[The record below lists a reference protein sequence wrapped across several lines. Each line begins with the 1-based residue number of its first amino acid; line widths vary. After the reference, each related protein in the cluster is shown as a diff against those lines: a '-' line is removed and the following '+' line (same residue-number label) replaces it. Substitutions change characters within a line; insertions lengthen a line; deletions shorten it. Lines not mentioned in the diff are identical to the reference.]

1 MLNRDNINN
10 DMLLNTSKLTIK
22 KSKFFGYLYFLE
34 CWEEYETRIKELSR
48 KHKKASHICTAVVLG
63 QNEKFKNDGEVGYPG
78 KTLLGLLKHQELESH
93 GIIVAR
99 YFGGVKLGP
108 GGVSRAFKECGK
120 MLF

>member
-1 MLNRDNINN
+1 
-10 DMLLNTSKLTIK
+10 MLLNTSKLIIK

-34 CWEEYETRIKELSR
+34 SQEEYENRVKELSR
-48 KHKKASHICTAVVLG
+48 EHKKASHICTAVVLG
-63 QNEKFKNDGEVGYPG
+63 KNEKFKNDGEVGYPG
-78 KTLLGLLKHQELESH
+78 KTLLGLLKHEGLKSH